1 MITATDAT
9 TSVPLEKR
17 EDHSRQWT
25 FLTNHAHVLVC
36 LSQGEDETLRAIA
49 LRIGITER
57 AVQHIMADLEGA
69 GIITR
74 QREGRRNRYRVNSQA
89 KLRHD
94 LEAHKTVGDL
104 MEMVNVGSEKA
115 PRNDGDPVAQ
125 LKSALSGAT
134 R

>member
-1 MITATDAT
+1 MLTA
-9 TSVPLEKR
+9 SPPPIKR
-17 EDHSRQWT
+17 EEHSRHWT

-36 LSQGEDETLRAIA
+36 LSQSEDETLRSIA

-57 AVQHIMADLEGA
+57 AVQHIMSDLEEA

-104 MEMVNVGSEKA
+104 MEMITVGSESGV
-115 PRNDGDPVAQ
+115 PR
-125 LKSALSGAT
+125 S
-134 R
+134 